1 MGEQEH
7 VQICRTG
14 QEFRRS
20 LAALPRPLG
29 LVPTMGALHAGH
41 MALVAASAVAN
52 RSTVVSIFVNPSQFG
67 PREDLSRY
75 PRPFESDL
83 ALLAP
88 SGVDVVFAP
97 EVAEMYPPGFATWVD
112 LDGPPAERLE
122 AERRPG
128 HFRGVATIVAKLL
141 ALVQPDAAFFGQKD
155 AQQLAVI
162 RRMTADLGFPVQIVA
177 VPTVR
182 ESDGLALSSRNV
194 YLGAAERRA
203 ATVLSR
209 ALAETRAQYAAGMR
223 DPVELRDQMRGIF
236 DAEPL
241 AMLDYAELVDP
252 ASFQP
257 AVTLND
263 ETLAVVACRIGAT
276 RLIDNA
282 VLG

>member
-1 MGEQEH
+1 M
-7 VQICRTG
+7 QICRTG
-14 QEFRRS
+14 QELRRS
-20 LAALPRPLG
+20 LATLPRPLG

-41 MALVAASAVAN
+41 MALVTASTAAN

-75 PRPFESDL
+75 PRPFEADL
-83 ALLAP
+83 ALLSP
-88 SGVDVVFAP
+88 RSVDLVFAP
-97 EVAEMYPPGFATWVD
+97 EAAEMYPPSFVTWVN
-112 LDGPPAERLE
+112 LEGPPAERLE

-128 HFRGVATIVAKLL
+128 HFRGVATVVAKLL
-141 ALVQPDAAFFGQKD
+141 LLVRPDAAFFGQKD

-162 RRMTADLGFPVQIVA
+162 RRMTADLNIPAQIVA

-182 ESDGLALSSRNV
+182 EPDGLALSSRNV
-194 YLGAAERRA
+194 YLSAEERRA

-209 ALAETRAQYAAGMR
+209 TLAKARAQFAAGER
-223 DPVELRDQMRGIF
+223 DPGVLLQNMQASF
-236 DAEPL
+236 ASEPL
-241 AMLDYAELVDP
+241 ATLDYADLVDP

-257 AVTLND
+257 ADFVSE

-282 VLG
+282 ALG